1 MPNWT
6 HDTSYEGDD
15 TEAVLWT
22 VLTLIIAFAFAAIA
36 LILFEGLCAPPPST
50 FERVAFYTIIAMIF
64 VETAF
69 AGWYR
74 VRD

>member
-22 VLTLIIAFAFAAIA
+22 VLTLIIAA
-36 LILFEGLCAPPPST
+36 LKGL
-50 FERVAFYTIIAMIF
+50 YWM
-64 VETAF
+64 
-69 AGWYR
+69 
-74 VRD
+74 

>member
-50 FERVAFYTIIAMIF
+50 GHASPQSATTVYCSFY
-64 VETAF
+64 
-69 AGWYR
+69 YR
-74 VRD
+74 RR